1 MNLLS
6 ESLRL
11 QREDGGIHPPDLH
24 RRDIVAFCN
33 RLEFLTE
40 TGTITAHTRS
50 KAVRNVALVLTRIR
64 TLGLTHPG
72 QPMASLR
79 TDFRLRRDDTPDE
92 PEGTEGTEASKDLPD
107 VVMRHLCDHLDE
119 LQQFISRAVRVGTE
133 LLMEHGLHDP
143 TIR

>member
-33 RLEFLTE
+33 RLAFLTG
-40 TGTITAHTRS
+40 TGKITAHTRS

-72 QPMASLR
+72 PA
-79 TDFRLRRDDTPDE
+79 DGGPADRLPPAAGRR
-92 PEGTEGTEASKDLPD
+92 
-107 VVMRHLCDHLDE
+107 
-119 LQQFISRAVRVGTE
+119 SRRAGGHRG
-133 LLMEHGLHDP
+133 
-143 TIR
+143 R

>member
-1 MNLLS
+1 MAALREAVKHWAYDDLPRRRGKRPGSAVQPYVTAMNLLS

-33 RLEFLTE
+33 RLAFLTE

-72 QPMASLR
+72 QPMAGLPA
-79 TDFRLRRDDTPDE
+79 DFRLQREDTPDE
-92 PEGTEGTEASKDLPD
+92 PEDTEAGKDLPD
-107 VVMRHLCDHLDE
+107 AVMR
-119 LQQFISRAVRVGTE
+119 
-133 LLMEHGLHDP
+133 
-143 TIR
+143 